1 MNKGVSMTDKFFI
14 WFDRNRKTIGYT
26 VAGLNILGGL
36 SLLFGGQLTN
46 GWLQIF
52 LGGVIAIDT
61 ATTP

>member
-1 MNKGVSMTDKFFI
+1 MTDKFFI

-26 VAGLNILGGL
+26 VAGLNILSGL
-36 SLLFGGQLTN
+36 SLLASGQNAN

-52 LGGVIAIDT
+52 LGGVIGIDT